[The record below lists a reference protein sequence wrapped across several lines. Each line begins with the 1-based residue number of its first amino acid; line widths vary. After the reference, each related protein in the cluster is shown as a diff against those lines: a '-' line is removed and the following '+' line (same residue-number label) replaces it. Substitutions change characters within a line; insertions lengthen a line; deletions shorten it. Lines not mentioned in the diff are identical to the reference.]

1 MQKQRQPLYL
11 FLKIKEKKDTNHLR
25 LIVESTPFGGYNA
38 IKQLVL
44 EIYACLNCPYYIKS
58 LFSVRPNWR
67 IR

>member
-11 FLKIKEKKDTNHLR
+11 FLKIKEEKDTSHLR
-25 LIVESTPFGGYNA
+25 LIVESTLSGGYNA

-44 EIYACLNCPYYIKS
+44 EIYVCLNCPYYIKS